1 MADNHN
7 FRIKNGLEVGGV
19 EVITA
24 NGLMVL
30 PNTSTASTQDGGTNN
45 TRIATTAFVQQE
57 ITSLIGGAP
66 GSLNT
71 LNELAAAINDDASY
85 ASTLTT
91 ALATKLPL
99 AGGTLTGNLSL
110 GVYSTTATA
119 SLLLN
124 GSTANKQ
131 SVLKCTDGNLH
142 IDAASG
148 NSVYLNWYGGT
159 GGTFFGNGS
168 AGQKA
173 RIDGSGN
180 LTLSGTVDG
189 VDISARDAILTS
201 TTTTD

>member
-1 MADNHN
+1 LGA
-7 FRIKNGLEVGGV
+7 
-19 EVITA
+19 
-24 NGLMVL
+24 
-30 PNTSTASTQDGGTNN
+30 
-45 TRIATTAFVQQE
+45 
-57 ITSLIGGAP
+57 AP

-201 TTTTD
+201 TTTTANAALPKVGGTMTGTLTVPTIKTPTVASGKCLYVCAS

>member
-24 NGLMVL
+24 NGVMVL
-30 PNTSTASTQDGGTNN
+30 PNTSTAATQAGGANN

-57 ITSLIGGAP
+57 ITTLIGGAP

-99 AGGTLTGNLSL
+99 AGGTLTGSL
-110 GVYSTTATA
+110 GLSENPVGTT
-119 SLLLN
+119 
-124 GSTANKQ
+124 
-131 SVLKCTDGNLH
+131 
-142 IDAASG
+142 
-148 NSVYLNWYGGT
+148 Y
-159 GGTFFGNGS
+159 GNGVS
-168 AGQKA
+168 
-173 RIDGSGN
+173 
-180 LTLSGTVDG
+180 TVP
-189 VDISARDAILTS
+189 
-201 TTTTD
+201 TD